1 MDTVSLILAILLGLG
16 LSASTGLNTF
26 LPLLLLS
33 AAARF
38 HIAGIEL
45 GEKFQWMTSD
55 VAMIVLILACIFEIV
70 ADKFP
75 AVDHFLDSAGTFVRP
90 IAGAVAAASVLTD
103 IDPTIAAL
111 VGLIVGAPTSF
122 GFHTLKAGTRVASS
136 ATTFG
141 CANPV
146 ISLIED
152 IVSFALTV
160 IAIFSP
166 IFVPVVIVL
175 IAWGLWVLVKKLR
188 RERVAAATSPRS
200 VP

>member
-1 MDTVSLILAILLGLG
+1 
-16 LSASTGLNTF
+16 
-26 LPLLLLS
+26 
-33 AAARF
+33 
-38 HIAGIEL
+38 
-45 GEKFQWMTSD
+45 
-55 VAMIVLILACIFEIV
+55 MIVLILACIFEIV

-152 IVSFALTV
+152 IISFALTV

-166 IFVPVVIVL
+166 IFVPLVIVL
-175 IAWGLWVLVKKLR
+175 IAWGLWVVVKKLR
-188 RERVAAATSPRS
+188 RERVAA
-200 VP
+200 